1 MADNLNNPQ
10 IYPQN
15 TSGNG
20 AANNS
25 ANNAANNADNN
36 LSNNSNNYS
45 QNNVQNFP
53 NGMQQPVQEN
63 VYQNQYAQTAEQTPQ
78 EYIDLTPV
86 QNTSNVQT
94 YTQPQNQ
101 YFQVGQQQEAA
112 PVPKSKFNFGSKID
126 FKKIQDWMLKKWWLI
141 LLVVIGFSLFGVGLF
156 AIFARPPV
164 PTGPFNNVIGE
175 IQAPVTSP
183 AGSPGTWRVKVTNN
197 EKVNLENVEIKLK
210 FDKSFRFT
218 KAVNPE
224 PSDTLGTTYSFA
236 RIAGN
241 GLGTSEVLIQFEGV
255 LTGQI
260 DEETVMTGDITYT
273 PSPLASQANNRR
285 TIAVAAAKT
294 KITAPEIKLQL
305 VPLNQEVQN
314 GSAAQLTATFENTS
328 GRELKDLQIR
338 FSYPD
343 RNSFAY
349 QSSELNLG
357 AGSLPK
363 TTPDNGNNLW
373 NIPSL
378 PSQQQASLIIRGTLS
393 GADQSKQIFTMEIA
407 IKSGTDYQVLANT
420 ARDITIVSQPL
431 IISAVIEGR
440 DSTKTFAQN
449 ENLVVTVN
457 YENKSSKTLQNLEV
471 LGFLDDPAGILDY
484 STISYVG
491 GASGNL
497 SNKVIQWRSSGNP
510 SFLNVVPQQKG
521 SVSFT
526 IRTKSGGNF
535 INSGLNQTA
544 YTLRPRAQAKATNLE
559 QIETSGDL
567 YKAKGDLEFVQTIT
581 NKVVPTNPSNVRTYT
596 VTWSLKTLQNKV
608 NGVVVT
614 TTTNLPPT
622 SWQQASITP
631 ASLASQLVYN
641 QDTGLI
647 TWNPGDLPA
656 YTGGSNPIVSISFDI
671 NYTTGTNAT
680 NTLFEAARIVGLDDF
695 TGERYT
701 LQGQAGRAN

>member
-10 IYPQN
+10 AAPQN
-15 TSGNG
+15 GNQ
-20 AANNS
+20 NYQPNS
-25 ANNAANNADNN
+25 PQNGFPNNAQSPIQNGQQNAFQNVAP
-36 LSNNSNNYS
+36 NYQQINQ
-45 QNNVQNFP
+45 QNP
-53 NGMQQPVQEN
+53 
-63 VYQNQYAQTAEQTPQ
+63 YQNQYAQSAGQPQ
-78 EYIDLTPV
+78 PEFIDLTPV
-86 QNTSNVQT
+86 QTNTPNQT
-94 YTQPQNQ
+94 YAQPNTNQ
-101 YFQVGQQQEAA
+101 YFQVGQQEVQ
-112 PVPKSKFNFGSKID
+112 PVKAKAKFGSKID

-141 LLVVIGFSLFGVGLF
+141 LLVVVGISLLGVGLF
-156 AIFARPPV
+156 AVFGRPPV
-164 PTGPFNNVIGE
+164 PTGPFNNVVGI
-175 IQAPVTSP
+175 IQSPVTSA
-183 AGSPGTWRVKVTNN
+183 AGSPNTWRVKITNN
-197 EKVNLENVEIKLK
+197 EKINLENVEIKLK

-224 PSDTLGTTYSFA
+224 PSDTLGTVYSFA
-236 RIAGN
+236 RIAGS

-260 DEETVMTGDITYT
+260 DEETIMTGDITYT
-273 PSPLASQANNRR
+273 PSPLANQPNNRKS
-285 TIAVAAAKT
+285 ISIAAAKT

-305 VPLNQEVQN
+305 VPQNQEVQN
-314 GSAAQLTATFENTS
+314 GSPAQLNATFENTS

-343 RNSFAY
+343 RNSFTY
-349 QSSELNLG
+349 QASELNLG
-357 AGSLPK
+357 GGSSPK

-378 PSQQQASLIIRGTLS
+378 PSQQQANLVIRGILS

-407 IKSGTDYQVLANT
+407 IKNGNDYQVLANT

-431 IISAVIEGR
+431 NISAVIEGR
-440 DSTKTFAQN
+440 DSTKTFRQN
-449 ENLVVTVN
+449 EALVVTVN

-510 SFLNVVPQQKG
+510 SFSNVVPQQKG

-526 IRTKSGGNF
+526 IRTKSGDGF

-559 QIETSGDL
+559 QIETSGEL
-567 YKAKGDLEFVQTIT
+567 YKAKGDLQFSQTIT
-581 NKVVPTNPSNVRTYT
+581 SKVVPSNPSNLRTYT

-608 NGVVVT
+608 NGAVIT

-622 SWQQASITP
+622 SWLQASITP
-631 ASLASQLVYN
+631 ASISSQLVYN
-641 QDTGLI
+641 PATGQI
-647 TWNPGDLPA
+647 TWTPGDLPA
-656 YTGGSNPIVSISFDI
+656 YTGGSNPIASISFDI
-671 NYTTGTNAT
+671 NYETGSTTDNNLFGQSKIIGT
-680 NTLFEAARIVGLDDF
+680 DDF
-695 TGERYT
+695 TGEKYV
-701 LQGQAGRAN
+701 LEGQAGRAN